1 MVRLY
6 RLVLDER
13 QHAVAA
19 AKAEEAYLKECDEEL
34 EVKHVQFIVQ
44 SSQFTV
50 LYSSEFRVHSPLQF
64 KVHNS

>member
-34 EVKHVQFIVQ
+34 EVKHIQFIVQ
-44 SSQFTV
+44 SS
-50 LYSSEFRVHSPLQF
+50 
-64 KVHNS
+64 